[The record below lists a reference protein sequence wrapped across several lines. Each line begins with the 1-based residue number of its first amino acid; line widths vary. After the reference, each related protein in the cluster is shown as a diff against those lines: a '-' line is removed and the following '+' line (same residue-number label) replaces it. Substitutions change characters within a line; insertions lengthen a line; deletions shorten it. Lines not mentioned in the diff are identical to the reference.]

1 MGGFIMYT
9 WKINKVS
16 ADGELITHAHYEVT
30 ANDGEY
36 LAKVAGN
43 HWFSDKIL
51 KKPFNQVTETDIA
64 GWIEQE
70 TTINNENLIKLDL
83 QKQLEAQKQD
93 SSVALPWLPKT
104 FKLTI

>member
-1 MGGFIMYT
+1 MYT
-9 WKINKVS
+9 WKITKVS
-16 ADGELITHAHYEVT
+16 ADGELITHAHYEVV
-30 ANDGEY
+30 ANDGEFT
-36 LAKVAGN
+36 AKVAGN

-64 GWIEQE
+64 EWIEQE

-83 QKQLEAQKQD
+83 QKQIDAQKNDQ
-93 SSVALPWLPKT
+93 STALPWLPQT